1 MKHLK
6 SLIILCFLACFST
19 FIFAHGKG
27 DIEQI
32 DVDNVNSYKETFDLE
47 GKTQK
52 KAVKYNIMIT
62 ATDLGGNEHVEGPFN
77 LYVDPE
83 SDRPICGITN
93 PYSNM
98 RVVGNLNIVGTCVDD
113 DGVSKVELLLDEGT
127 ENEKLVIADG
137 KEFWSYYLDT
147 NNLEEGPHTIKV
159 TGYDINDEPVV
170 SKPVTLTWQLDR
182 KQPLTAVENVGM
194 GQLVSGN
201 VNFKGTVTDGNGI
214 KDLFYSTDSGAFWIP
229 VKLSKTKQFDTVE
242 FSISID
248 TRKFDDGP
256 AVLWFKAVD
265 NATSEGA
272 YSFLY
277 YIDNTK
283 PDVQIIYPEEDPV
296 NGKFTVA
303 GFAKDDVGVTDL
315 SWTFGDQSG
324 VFDLIPGNPYWAVTL
339 DTIGSKDKSR
349 KFSVKAVDRAKNVV
363 EVSKTIT
370 LNQEDDKPIVTIS
383 EPVAGEIY
391 AGDDKAVFVRGFVT
405 DDDSVQAVRIQLD
418 NEEPV
423 TQFTK
428 GSFYY
433 ELCKAIDLSAGNHK
447 ITITGIDQNEV
458 EGNPVSVQILSKGA
472 APVFSQGIVS
482 AGKESVDFINGMEIH
497 PEAGKTFSVTATSP
511 LGIKEAHIEV
521 AGQEARDEV
530 LKNVSSYTFTLPITS
545 NFAKGLVPVRVTVT
559 DVIDRVSEYKAV
571 FYVTNTSIVK
581 NDDPIVVF
589 DDSTVAE
596 DGSIINNAEFPATGY
611 LIGGKAAKVELVPE
625 TPFARAFLDGNQI
638 KLFPGDAI
646 GGSEPVVVRVTT
658 DKGKVAESRPLIFK
672 NDNVLPNLFINN
684 YDASMAIPLRQ
695 DMTTITGSVKC
706 ETGVGNVYYRVLGAE
721 ATLDK
726 TGVIAKVTPRAVEN
740 SYQPITL
747 VEDGNFSFNF
757 ETYSLPDGMYII
769 EIIAESAGGNKVAKA
784 IAINNLPPIEEVNGK
799 LPAAKPQVI
808 SWLDGFD
815 VYALVTYQGDDIDTN
830 FQAFPREEMVEGANA
845 LSFSCT
851 AGDKAPVTSK
861 YTAQKAPTLSAYF
874 AEVDGNIY
882 YSGMPVV
889 LPYGSVKEPKY
900 ARIYIDTGAAV
911 SAVTYEITGD
921 EVAGGDQ
928 RQSGSAKLNKPED
941 QRWIVDIPLNNLP
954 SRVNHINVTI
964 KAGSLQQTLSGSI
977 TVVRDTSS
985 DFTDDQE
992 KIYGFEGVGTSY
1004 DGQDANW
1011 ILYDGSKYFFYA
1023 NVTGPIKPE
1032 LVGNTDGLV
1041 IETEGKFITLSATKD
1056 GVYKD
1061 VVLKVTD
1068 RFGDTFQTDPMNFL
1082 ADSEAPELVLLTP
1095 ELHQWLSDTVNISG
1109 TVTDALGVRKVEYS
1123 FDGGESW
1130 RGLSLNGDAKG
1141 LGVTFNEDSNITYI
1155 ENGLVRLDIRA
1166 YDNAGHVR
1174 TVTTAAFKDTTPPE
1188 VRVIEP
1194 LGIDIVNGE
1203 TLLVF
1208 KVDDN
1213 GWFNKAEYLMIA
1225 GENRQEKR
1233 SEITL
1238 EPLVS
1243 TIVGTEDQPIDDI
1256 MQFIFTDD
1264 AGNRTTIEGWDFTI
1278 DNKSDLPVAEIHVPN
1293 ELQVLTRDFTIS
1305 GVVYDDDGPST
1316 IWYKID
1322 DNEYQSLPEPGTS
1335 FSIDVPIWTMTDNE
1349 HTIYVYAVDINGVKG
1364 DVYQRT
1370 FRISLEEP
1378 KGAVELPTI
1387 DTSVREVITISG
1399 NASDKNGIMK
1409 VELSLDNGN
1418 SYNDAVGTEAWEY
1431 KVDTRAIPGGTQVVF
1446 LRITDNYGIKGLY
1459 SSLIN
1464 IDNEAPDIALDLP
1477 LDDSTSTGQL
1487 FFSGYAFDNVEISD
1501 LYITIRNMEKTSE
1514 AIKRTIPINNI
1525 IGETLDIT
1533 DLPDGFYNVE
1543 LSGEDKAGNRTN
1555 VSRNIHLDKSKP
1567 PAVVDVLY
1575 PLNGEHKNGRFNIY
1589 GQATSNVSGTI
1600 SSLKLYVDDK
1610 FIKETSLTESGFFK
1624 FEITPASEVNTGE
1637 LDIDGNPIKAVI
1649 TDMTDGTH
1657 TYYVEAVLEDGRQ
1670 VPSIKQTITYSSI
1683 GPWITLDNFTYGD
1696 FAMRRPYLKGSAGY
1710 SRDPEEVAA
1719 AKAKDATKEFKDAVA
1734 AKAVAKVELSFDNG
1748 KTFEEL
1754 STNEKWLYR
1763 VENADWTEGYHFL
1776 LIRATMKN
1784 GEVAIERTIVQIDN
1798 TAPTVRLIAPGNGGR
1813 YNQKLEA
1820 SGLSK
1825 DEVGLERVT
1834 IALRKGD
1841 KSSYEVPSFIQGL
1854 YVDFHFWGASL
1865 FEVGA
1870 GLTFFDDNVKL
1881 QFLFGQY
1888 TQEQRDAVN
1897 AFLKRDP
1904 SEMRY
1909 GGTILGGKLLANIST
1924 IPFSF
1929 FFGHDFDWLSASVA
1943 VGAQFSYFSQ
1953 TNSGKGQI
1961 LSAVLGQLEFPRVHI
1976 NEVKMF
1982 STFSM
1987 YYEFSLWF
1995 IPSDVASD
2003 DIKKLVP
2010 QGSLGL
2016 RVNIF

>member
-1 MKHLK
+1 MKKLK
-6 SLIILCFLACFST
+6 SLFVVFFLCSISALS
-19 FIFAHGKG
+19 FAHGKG
-27 DIEQI
+27 DIEEI
-32 DVDNVNSYKETFDLE
+32 DVDNVNSYKEIFDLE

-62 ATDLGGNEHVEGPFN
+62 ATDLGGNEHVEGPYN

-93 PYSNM
+93 PYTNM

-127 ENEKLVIADG
+127 EYEKLVIADG

-170 SKPVTLTWQLDR
+170 SKPVKLTWQLDR
-182 KQPLTAVENVGM
+182 KQPLTAVDNVGM

-201 VNFKGTVTDGNGI
+201 VNFKGTVSDGNGI
-214 KDLFYSTDSGAFWIP
+214 KELYYSVDSGKFWIP
-229 VKLSKTKQFDTVE
+229 VKLSKTKQFDTAE

-248 TRKFDDGP
+248 TRKFNDGP
-256 AVLWFKAVD
+256 AVLWFKAID

-283 PDVQIIYPEEDPV
+283 PDVQIVYPEEDPV

-339 DTIGSKDKSR
+339 DTIGLKDKAR
-349 KFSVKAVDRAKNVV
+349 KFTVKAIDRANNVV
-363 EVSKTIT
+363 EVTKNIVF
-370 LNQEDDKPIVTIS
+370 NQEDDKPIVTIS
-383 EPVAGEIY
+383 EPANGDIY
-391 AGDDKAVFVRGFVT
+391 AGDDKGVFVRGFVT

-418 NEEPV
+418 SQEPV
-423 TQFTK
+423 VQYTK

-433 ELCKAIDLSAGNHK
+433 ELCKASDLAAGNHK
-447 ITITGIDQNEV
+447 ITIVGIDENEV
-458 EGNPVSVQILSKGA
+458 EGNPVVVQVLSKGA
-472 APVFSQGIVS
+472 APSFGQAVVT
-482 AGKESVDFINGMEIH
+482 AGKDSVDFEDGMEIH
-497 PEAGKTFSVTATSP
+497 PEAGKTFSITATSP
-511 LGIKEAHIEV
+511 LGIKAAHIEV
-521 AGQEARDEV
+521 AGQDSRDEV
-530 LKNVSSYTFTLPITS
+530 LKNVTSYTFSLPVNSTFS
-545 NFAKGLVPVRVTVT
+545 KGLVPVSITVT
-559 DVIDRVSEYKAV
+559 DVIDRTTEYKAV

-581 NDDPIVVF
+581 NDDPVVVF

-596 DGSIINNAEFPATGY
+596 DGSVINNTEFPATGY
-611 LIGGKAAKVELVPE
+611 LIGGKAAKVELVPS
-625 TPFARAFLDGNQI
+625 TPFATAILDGNQI
-638 KLFPGDAI
+638 KLIPGDAI

-684 YDASMAIPLRQ
+684 YEEFMAIPARQ
-695 DMTTITGSVKC
+695 TMLTITGSAKC
-706 ETGVGNVYYRVLGAE
+706 ETGVGGVSYRILGAE

-726 TGVIAKVTPRAVEN
+726 TGVIAKVTPRPVEN
-740 SYQPITL
+740 SFQSIPL
-747 VEDGNFSFNF
+747 QADGNFSINL
-757 ETYSLPDGMYII
+757 ETYSLPDGMYIV
-769 EIIAESAGGNKVAKA
+769 EFIAESAGGNKVAKA
-784 IAINNLPPIEEVNGK
+784 IALNNLPEIEEVNGK
-799 LPAAKPQVI
+799 MPVAKPQVVTWI
-808 SWLDGFD
+808 DGFD
-815 VYALVTYQGDDIDTN
+815 VYALATYQGEDIDTN
-830 FQAFPREEMVEGANA
+830 FQAFARTDMVEGANA
-845 LSFSCT
+845 LSFTCS
-851 AGDKAPVTSK
+851 AGGKAPVVSK
-861 YTAQKAPTLSAYF
+861 FTAQKAPTLAAYI
-874 AEVDGNIY
+874 AEVDGNMY
-882 YSGMPVV
+882 FSGMPVV
-889 LPYGSVKEPKY
+889 LPYGSSKEPKY
-900 ARIYIDTGAAV
+900 LRAYIDTGAVV
-911 SAVTYEITGD
+911 SSVTYEITG
-921 EVAGGDQ
+921 EETAGGDQ
-928 RQSGSAKLNKPED
+928 KQTGSVKLGKPD
-941 QRWIVDIPLNNLP
+941 GQRWTIDIPLNNLP
-954 SRVNHINVTI
+954 ARVNRIDITI
-964 KAGSLQQTLSGSI
+964 KAGSLQQVLTGSV
-977 TVVRDTSS
+977 TVVRDTSL
-985 DFTDDQE
+985 DYTDDEE
-992 KIYGFEGVGTSY
+992 KIYGFAGVGTTY
-1004 DGQDANW
+1004 DSQDSNW
-1011 ILYDGSKYFFYA
+1011 ILYDGSKYLFYA
-1023 NVTGPIKPE
+1023 NVTGPIRPE
-1032 LVGNTDGLV
+1032 IVGNPDGLA
-1041 IETEGKFITLSATKD
+1041 IETNGKLITLYATKD
-1056 GVYKD
+1056 GIYKN
-1061 VVLKVTD
+1061 VVLQVTD
-1068 RFGDTFQTDPMNFL
+1068 RFGDVFKTEPMNIL

-1095 ELHQWLSDTVNISG
+1095 ELHQWLSDHVNLSG
-1109 TVTDALGVRKVEYS
+1109 TVTDALGVRKAEYS
-1123 FDGGESW
+1123 LDGGETW
-1130 RGLSLNGDAKG
+1130 QEILLKGDAKG
-1141 LGVTFNEDSNITYI
+1141 IGVTFSEDINITYI
-1155 ENGLVRLDIRA
+1155 EDGLVRLDLRA
-1166 YDNAGHVR
+1166 YDNAGHIK
-1174 TVTTAAFKDTTPPE
+1174 TITTAAFKDTTPPE
-1188 VRVIEP
+1188 VSVIEP

-1203 TLLVF
+1203 TLVVF
-1208 KVDDN
+1208 QVKDN

-1225 GENRQEKR
+1225 GEGRPEKKNVVL
-1233 SEITL
+1233 I
-1238 EPLVS
+1238 EPLVN

-1264 AGNRTTIEGWDFTI
+1264 AGNKTTIEGWDFTI

-1335 FSIDVPIWTMTDNE
+1335 FSIDVPISTMTDNE
-1349 HTIYVYAVDINGVKG
+1349 HTISVYAVDVNGVKG
-1364 DVYQRT
+1364 EVAERI

-1399 NASDKNGIMK
+1399 VASDKNGIMK
-1409 VELSLDNGN
+1409 VEISLDNGN
-1418 SYNDAVGTEAWEY
+1418 SYNDAVGTEEWAY
-1431 KVDTRAIPGGTQVVF
+1431 DVDTRAIPGGTQVVF

-1464 IDNEAPDIALDLP
+1464 IDNEAPDISLDLP

-1514 AIKRTIPINNI
+1514 SIRREIPINNI

-1610 FIKETSLTESGFFK
+1610 FVKETSLSDSGFFK
-1624 FEITPASEVNTGE
+1624 FEISPATEVNTGE
-1637 LDIDGNPIKAVI
+1637 VDYDGNPIKTVI

-1657 TYYVEAVLEDGRQ
+1657 TYYVEAVLEDGRN

-1696 FAMRRPYLKGSAGY
+1696 FAMRRPYLKGTAGY
-1710 SRDPEEVAA
+1710 SRDPDEVAA
-1719 AKAKDATKEFKDAVA
+1719 AKAKDASKEFKDAVA
-1734 AKAVAKVELSFDNG
+1734 AKAVAKIELSFDNG

-1763 VENADWTEGYHFL
+1763 VENEDWSEGYHFL

-1798 TAPTVRLIAPGNGGR
+1798 TAPTVRLIAPNNGGR

-1825 DEVGLERVT
+1825 DEVGLEKVT
-1834 IALRKGD
+1834 VTLRKGD
-1841 KSSYEVPSFIQGL
+1841 KASYEVPSFIQGL
-1854 YVDFHFWGASL
+1854 YLDFHFWGASL
-1865 FEVGA
+1865 YEVGA

-1881 QFLFGQY
+1881 QFVFGQY

-1897 AFLKRDP
+1897 NFLQRDLT
-1904 SEMRY
+1904 ELRY
-1909 GGTILGGKLLANIST
+1909 GGNIFGGKLLANIST

-1929 FFGHDFDWLSASVA
+1929 FFGHDFDWLSASIA
-1943 VGAQFSYFSQ
+1943 VGAQFNYFSQ

-1961 LSAVLGQLEFPRVHI
+1961 LSAVLSQLEFPRVHI
-1976 NEVKMF
+1976 NEVKAF

-1995 IPSDVASD
+1995 IPSDVAGD
-2003 DIKKLVP
+2003 DIKKLIP

>member
-1 MKHLK
+1 MKHVK
-6 SLIILCFLACFST
+6 SLFFILFLCSICGFS
-19 FIFAHGKG
+19 FAHGKG
-27 DIEQI
+27 DIEAI
-32 DVDNVNSYKETFDLE
+32 DVDNVNSWKETFDLE

-170 SKPVTLTWQLDR
+170 SKPVKLTWQLDR

-201 VNFKGTVTDGNGI
+201 VNFKGTVSDGNGI
-214 KDLFYSTDSGAFWIP
+214 KELYYSVDNGGFWFP

-242 FSISID
+242 FSINID
-248 TRKFDDGP
+248 TRKFPDGP
-256 AVLWFKAVD
+256 AVLWFKAID

-283 PDVQIIYPEEDPV
+283 PDVQIVYPVDEPV

-324 VFDLIPGNPYWAVTL
+324 VFDLVPGNPYWAITV
-339 DTIGSKDKSR
+339 DTIGLKDKSR
-349 KFSVKAVDRAKNVV
+349 KFSVKAIDRAKNVV
-363 EVSKTIT
+363 EVSKTIL
-370 LNQEDDKPIVTIS
+370 LNQEEDKPVVTIT
-383 EPVAGEIY
+383 EPIPNTIY
-391 AGDDKAVFVRGFVT
+391 AGDDRPVFVRGFVT
-405 DDDSVQAVRIQLD
+405 DDDSVQSVRIQLD
-418 NEEPV
+418 SNEAIIQE
-423 TQFTK
+423 TK
-428 GSFYY
+428 GSYYY
-433 ELCKAIDLSAGNHK
+433 ELCKASELSAGNHK
-447 ITITGIDQNEV
+447 ITIVGIDENGV
-458 EGNPVSVQILSKGA
+458 EGNPVTVQVVSKGI
-472 APVFSQGIVS
+472 APVFTQGVVT
-482 AGKESVDFINGMEIH
+482 AGKESVDFVNGMEIH
-497 PEAGKTFSVTATSP
+497 PEAGKTFSVTATSA

-521 AGQEARDEV
+521 AGQDPRDEV
-530 LKNVSSYTFTLPITS
+530 LKNPTSYTVSIPVNST
-545 NFAKGLVPVRVTVT
+545 FAKGLVPVRITVT
-559 DVIDRVSEYKAV
+559 DVIDRTTEYKAF
-571 FYVTNTSIVK
+571 FYVTNTALVK

-596 DGSIINNAEFPATGY
+596 DGSIINNPDFPVTGY
-611 LIGGKAAKVELVPE
+611 LIGGNAATVELVPE
-625 TPFARAFLDGNQI
+625 TPFATARLQGNQI
-638 KLFPGDAI
+638 KLIPGSAI
-646 GGSEPVVVRVTT
+646 GGSEPVIVRVTT

-672 NDNVLPNLFINN
+672 NDNVTPNLFINN
-684 YDASMAIPLRQ
+684 YTESQAMQVRQ
-695 DMTTITGSVKC
+695 TNFTITGSVKC
-706 ETGVGNVYYRVLGAE
+706 ETGVGSLSYRVLGVE

-726 TGVIAKVTPRAVEN
+726 TGTIAKVTPRPVEN
-740 SYQPITL
+740 SFQNIP
-747 VEDGNFSFNF
+747 VEIDGNFSLNF
-757 ETYSLPDGMYII
+757 ETYSLPDGMYIV
-769 EIIAESAGGNKVAKA
+769 EFIAESAGGNKVAKA
-784 IAINNLPPIEEVNGK
+784 VALNNLPEIEEINGK
-799 LPAAKPQVI
+799 MPAAKAQII
-808 SWLDGFD
+808 SWIDAFD
-815 VYALVTYQGDDIDTN
+815 VYAITTYQGELDEN
-830 FQAFPREEMVEGANA
+830 FRTFARADMQEGANA
-845 LSFSCT
+845 LVF
-851 AGDKAPVTSK
+851 GNSK
-861 YTAQKAPTLSAYF
+861 YTAQKAPTLSANI
-874 AEVDGNIY
+874 AEVNGEEY

-889 LPYGSVKEPKY
+889 LPYGVSKEPKY
-900 ARIYIDTGAAV
+900 MRVYIDTGAAV
-911 SAVTYEITGD
+911 NAVNYEITGE
-921 EVAGGDQ
+921 EVSGGDQ
-928 RQSGSAKLNKPED
+928 RQTGAVKLGKPEGT
-941 QRWIVDIPLNNLP
+941 RWTADIPLNNLP
-954 SRVNHINVTI
+954 SRVNKINITI
-964 KAGSLQQTLSGSI
+964 KAGALQQVITGSI
-977 TVVRDTSS
+977 TVIRDTSS
-985 DFTDDQE
+985 DVTDDQE
-992 KIYGFEGVGTSY
+992 KIYSYADVGTFY
-1004 DGQDANW
+1004 DSQDKNW
-1011 ILYDGSKYFFYA
+1011 VLLDGSKYVFYA
-1023 NVTGPIKPE
+1023 NVTGPIKAE
-1032 LVGNTDGLV
+1032 LEGNSDGLFIETDG
-1041 IETEGKFITLSATKD
+1041 KFVVLSATKD

-1061 VVLKVTD
+1061 IVLKVTD
-1068 RFGDTFQTDPMNFL
+1068 RFGDTFQTEAMNFL
-1082 ADSEAPELVLLTP
+1082 ADSESPQLVLQTP
-1095 ELHQWLSDTVNISG
+1095 VLHDWLSSSVKLSG
-1109 TVTDALGVRKVEYS
+1109 TIADALGVRRAEYS
-1123 FDGGESW
+1123 LDGCETW
-1130 RGLSLNGDAKG
+1130 RDLQLNGDANG
-1141 LGVTFNEDSNITYI
+1141 LGVTFSEDVNITFI
-1155 ENGLVRLDIRA
+1155 EDGLVRLDLRA
-1166 YDNAGHVR
+1166 YDNAGH
-1174 TVTTAAFKDTTPPE
+1174 TALVTTAAFKDTTPPE
-1188 VRVIEP
+1188 VTVIEP
-1194 LGIDIVNGE
+1194 LSIDIVNGE
-1203 TLLVF
+1203 NLIAF
-1208 KVDDN
+1208 KVKDN

-1225 GENRQEKR
+1225 GEEKEEKR
-1233 SEITL
+1233 VEIPL
-1238 EPLVS
+1238 EPLVN
-1243 TIVGTEDQPIDDI
+1243 THVGTEEKPIDDI
-1256 MQFIFTDD
+1256 MQFIFIDD
-1264 AGNRTTIEGWDFTI
+1264 AGNKTTIEGWDFTI
-1278 DNKSDLPVAEIHVPN
+1278 DNKSDLPVAEIHVPD
-1293 ELQVLTRDFTIS
+1293 ELQVITRDFTIS

-1322 DNEYQSLPEPGTS
+1322 DNEYQMIPEPGTS
-1335 FSIDVPIWTMTDNE
+1335 FSIDVPLASMTDNE
-1349 HTIYVYAVDINGVKG
+1349 HTIYVYAVDINGVQG
-1364 DVYQRT
+1364 EVTQRT

-1378 KGAVELPTI
+1378 KGSVEKPTI

-1399 NASDKNGIMK
+1399 VASDKNGIMK

-1418 SYNDAVGTEAWEY
+1418 SYNDAVGQEEWSY
-1431 KVDTRAIPGGTQVVF
+1431 QVDTRAIPGGTQVVF

-1464 IDNEAPDIALDLP
+1464 IDNEAPDISLDLP

-1533 DLPDGFYNVE
+1533 DLSDGFYNVE

-1575 PLNGEHKNGRFNIY
+1575 PLNGEHKNGNFNIY
-1589 GQATSNVSGTI
+1589 GQASSNVEGKI

-1610 FIKETSLTESGFFK
+1610 FVKETSLSDSNFFK
-1624 FEITPASEVNTGE
+1624 FEITPAAEINTGE
-1637 LDIDGNPIKAVI
+1637 LDYEGNPIKTIV

-1657 TYYVEAVLEDGRQ
+1657 TYYVEAVLEDGRA
-1670 VPSIKQTITYSSI
+1670 VPSITQSITYSSI

-1696 FAMRRPYLKGSAGY
+1696 FAMRRPYLKGRAGY

-1719 AKAKDATKEFKDAVA
+1719 SKSKEATKEYKDMVA

-1748 KTFEEL
+1748 KTFELL
-1754 STNEKWLYR
+1754 SENDKWLYR
-1763 VENADWTEGYHFL
+1763 VENQDWTEGYHFL

-1798 TAPTVRLIAPGNGGR
+1798 TAPTVRLIAPNNGGR
-1813 YNQKLEA
+1813 YNQMLEA

-1825 DEVGLERVT
+1825 DEVGLEKVN

-1841 KSSYEVPSFIQGL
+1841 KASYEVPSFIQGL

-1865 FEVGA
+1865 YEVGA

-1881 QFLFGQY
+1881 QFIFGQY

-1897 AFLKRDP
+1897 AFLGNVV
-1904 SEMRY
+1904 SELRY
-1909 GGTILGGKLLANIST
+1909 GGNIFGGKLLANIST

-1929 FFGHDFDWLSASVA
+1929 FFGHDFDWLSASIA
-1943 VGAQFSYFSQ
+1943 VGAQFNYFSQ
-1953 TNSGKGQI
+1953 TNSGSGQI
-1961 LSAVLGQLEFPRVHI
+1961 LSAVLSQLEFPRVHI
-1976 NEVKMF
+1976 NEIKAF

-1995 IPSDVASD
+1995 IPSDVASE

-2010 QGSLGL
+2010 QGSIGL

>member
-1 MKHLK
+1 MKFQK
-6 SLIILCFLACFST
+6 SLFTMFFLCCFCAMS
-19 FIFAHGKG
+19 FAHGKG
-27 DIEQI
+27 DIEEI
-32 DVDNVNSYKETFDLE
+32 DVDNVNSWKENFDLE

-127 ENEKLVIADG
+127 ENEKLVIAEG

-159 TGYDINDEPVV
+159 TGYDINEEPVV
-170 SKPVTLTWQLDR
+170 SKPVKLTWQLDR
-182 KQPLTAVENVGM
+182 KQPLTAVDNIGM

-201 VNFKGTVTDGNGI
+201 VNFKGTVSDGNGI
-214 KDLFYSTDSGAFWIP
+214 KELFYSVDNGGFWFP
-229 VKLSKTKQFDTVE
+229 VKLQKTKQFDTVE
-242 FSISID
+242 FSISLD
-248 TRKFDDGP
+248 TRKFQDGP
-256 AVLWFKAVD
+256 AVLWFKAID

-283 PDVQIIYPEEDPV
+283 PDVQIVYPEEDAV

-324 VFDLIPGNPYWAVTL
+324 VFELVPGNPYWAVTL
-339 DTIGSKDKSR
+339 DTIGLKDKSR
-349 KFSVKAVDRAKNVV
+349 KFTVKAIDRAANVV
-363 EVSKTIT
+363 EVSKTIL
-370 LNQEDDKPIVTIS
+370 LNQEDDKPIATIS
-383 EPVAGEIY
+383 DPVENTIY
-391 AGDDKAVFVRGFVT
+391 AGDNKPVFVRGFVT
-405 DDDSVQAVRIQLD
+405 DDDHVQSVRIQLD
-418 NEEPV
+418 AEEAII
-423 TQFTK
+423 QETK
-428 GSFYY
+428 GSYYY
-433 ELCKAIDLSAGNHK
+433 EICKASDLSAGNHK
-447 ITITGIDQNEV
+447 ITVVGIDENGV
-458 EGNPVSVQILSKGA
+458 EGNPVFVPIVSKGL
-472 APVFSQGIVS
+472 APEFTQGVVTS
-482 AGKESVDFINGMEIH
+482 GKDSVDFVNGMEIH
-497 PEAGKTFSVTATSP
+497 PEAGKTFSVTATSA

-521 AGQEARDEV
+521 EGQEPRDEI
-530 LKNVSSYTFTLPITS
+530 LKNLTSYTVSIPVNST
-545 NFAKGLVPVRVTVT
+545 FAKGLVPVTISVT
-559 DVIDRVSEYKAV
+559 DVIDRKTEFKAW
-571 FYVTNTSIVK
+571 FYVTNTALVK
-581 NDDPIVVF
+581 NDDPTVVF

-596 DGSIINNAEFPATGY
+596 DGSIINNPDFPATGY

-625 TPFARAFLDGNQI
+625 TPFATAELHGNQI
-638 KLFPGDAI
+638 KLIPGNAI
-646 GGSEPVVVRVTT
+646 GGSEPVIVRVTT

-684 YDASMAIPLRQ
+684 YEESHAILARQ
-695 DMTTITGSVKC
+695 TSLEITGSVKC
-706 ETGVGNVYYRVLGAE
+706 ETGVGGLNYRILGVE

-726 TGVIAKVTPRAVEN
+726 NGTIAKVTPRAVEN
-740 SYQPITL
+740 SFQNIP
-747 VEDGNFSFNF
+747 VGVDGNFSLGL
-757 ETYSLPDGMYII
+757 ETYNMPDGMYII
-769 EIIAESAGGNKVAKA
+769 EFIAESAGGNKVAKA
-784 IAINNLPPIEEVNGK
+784 LAFNTLPEIEEINGK

-808 SWLDGFD
+808 TWLDAFD
-815 VYALVTYQGDDIDTN
+815 VYAIVTYQGELEEN
-830 FQAFPREEMVEGANA
+830 FKSFARNDMVEGANP
-845 LSFSCT
+845 LVY
-851 AGDKAPVTSK
+851 GNSK
-861 YTAQKAPTLSAYF
+861 YTAQKAPTLAANI
-874 AEVDGNIY
+874 AEVDGEPY

-889 LPYGSVKEPKY
+889 LPYGVSKEPKY
-900 ARIYIDTGAAV
+900 MRLYIDTGAVV
-911 SAVTYEITGD
+911 SAVNYEITGD

-928 RQSGSAKLNKPED
+928 KQTGAVKLGKPEGT
-941 QRWIVDIPLNNLP
+941 RWTADIPLNNLP
-954 SRVNHINVTI
+954 SRVNKVNITI
-964 KAGSLQQTLSGSI
+964 KAGSLQQVVTGSI
-977 TVVRDTSS
+977 TVIRDTSA
-985 DFTDDQE
+985 DVTDDQE
-992 KIYGFEGVGTSY
+992 KIYTYAGVGTFF
-1004 DGQDANW
+1004 DQQDNNW
-1011 ILYDGSKYFFYA
+1011 VLLDGSKYMFYA
-1023 NVTGPIKPE
+1023 NVTGPVTAEIA
-1032 LVGNTDGLV
+1032 GNPDGLE
-1041 IETEGKFITLSATKD
+1041 IEVVDKFIVLSATKD
-1056 GVYKD
+1056 GSYKN
-1061 VVLKVTD
+1061 VVLKVKD
-1068 RFGDTFQTDPMNFL
+1068 RFGDEFQTEPRNFL
-1082 ADSEAPELVLLTP
+1082 ADSEAPQLVLQEP
-1095 ELHQWLSDTVNISG
+1095 VLHQWLSDAVKVSG
-1109 TVTDALGVRKVEYS
+1109 TIADALGVRRAEYS
-1123 FDGGESW
+1123 LDGGDTW
-1130 RGLSLNGDAKG
+1130 RELTLKGDAQG
-1141 LGVTFNEDSNITYI
+1141 LGMTFSEDIDIKLI
-1155 ENGLVRLDIRA
+1155 EDGLIRLDLRA
-1166 YDNAGHVR
+1166 FDNAGH
-1174 TVTTAAFKDTTPPE
+1174 TALVTTAAFKDTTPPT
-1188 VRVIEP
+1188 VTVIEP
-1194 LGIDIVNGE
+1194 LSIDIVNGE
-1203 TLLVF
+1203 NLIAF

-1225 GENRQEKR
+1225 GEGREEKR
-1233 SEITL
+1233 SEIEI
-1238 EPLVS
+1238 EPLVN
-1243 TIVGTEDQPIDDI
+1243 THVGTEAQPIDDI

-1264 AGNRTTIEGWDFTI
+1264 AGNKTTIEGWDFTI
-1278 DNKSDLPVAEIHVPN
+1278 DNRSDLPVAEIHVPD
-1293 ELQVLTRDFTIS
+1293 ELQVITRDFTIS

-1322 DNEYQSLPEPGTS
+1322 ENEYQQLPEPGTS
-1335 FSIDVPIWTMTDNE
+1335 FSIDVPISTMTDNE
-1349 HTIYVYAVDINGVKG
+1349 HTVYVYAVDINGVQG
-1364 DVYQRT
+1364 EVSQRT

-1378 KGAVELPTI
+1378 KGSVEQPTI

-1399 NASDKNGIMK
+1399 VASDKNGIMK

-1418 SYNDAVGTEAWEY
+1418 SYNDAVGQEEWSY
-1431 KVDTRAIPGGTQVVF
+1431 QVDTRAIPGGTQVVF

-1464 IDNEAPDIALDLP
+1464 IDNEAPDISLDLP
-1477 LDDSTSTGQL
+1477 LDDSTSTGML
-1487 FFSGYAFDNVEISD
+1487 FFSGFAFDNVEISD
-1501 LYITIRNMEKTSE
+1501 LYITIRNMEKTSD

-1555 VSRNIHLDKSKP
+1555 VSRNIHLDKSRP

-1575 PLNGEHKNGRFNIY
+1575 PLNGEHKNGNFNIY
-1589 GQATSNVSGTI
+1589 GQASSNVEGKI

-1610 FIKETSLTESGFFK
+1610 FVKETSLSDSGFFK
-1624 FEITPASEVNTGE
+1624 FEITPASEVNTGM
-1637 LDIDGNPIKAVI
+1637 LDEEGNPIKTIV

-1657 TYYVEAVLEDGRQ
+1657 TYYVEAVLEDGRN

-1696 FAMRRPYLKGSAGY
+1696 FAMRRPYLKGRAGY

-1719 AKAKDATKEFKDAVA
+1719 AKAKDAKKEFKDMVA
-1734 AKAVAKVELSFDNG
+1734 AKTIAKVELSFDNG

-1754 STNEKWLYR
+1754 STNDKWLYR
-1763 VENADWTEGYHFL
+1763 VENQDWSEGYHFL

-1798 TAPTVRLIAPGNGGR
+1798 TAPTVRLIAPNNGGR
-1813 YNQKLEA
+1813 YNQMLEA

-1825 DEVGLERVT
+1825 DSVGLDTVK
-1834 IALRKGD
+1834 ISLRKGD

-1881 QFLFGQY
+1881 QFIFGQY

-1897 AFLKRDP
+1897 TFLQQP
-1904 SEMRY
+1904 LSELRY
-1909 GGTILGGKLLANIST
+1909 GGNIFGGKLLANIST

-1929 FFGHDFDWLSASVA
+1929 FFGHDFDWLSASIA
-1943 VGAQFSYFSQ
+1943 VGAQFNYFSK
-1953 TNSGKGQI
+1953 TNSGAGQI

-1976 NEVKMF
+1976 SEIKAF

-1987 YYEFSLWF
+1987 YYEYSLWF
-1995 IPSDVASD
+1995 IPSDVASA
-2003 DIKKLVP
+2003 DIKKLVQ
-2010 QGSLGL
+2010 QGSIGL

>member
-1 MKHLK
+1 MKFLK
-6 SLIILCFLACFST
+6 SLFVLCFVFCISGLV
-19 FIFAHGKG
+19 FAHGKG
-27 DIEQI
+27 DIEEI
-32 DVDNVNSYKETFDLE
+32 DVDNVNSWKENFDLE

-62 ATDLGGNEHVEGPFN
+62 ATDFGGNEHVEGPYN

-127 ENEKLVIADG
+127 EYEKLVVADG

-170 SKPVTLTWQLDR
+170 SKPVKLTWQLDR
-182 KQPLTAVENVGM
+182 KQPLTAVENIGM

-201 VNFKGTVTDGNGI
+201 VNFKGTVSDGNGI
-214 KDLFYSTDSGAFWIP
+214 KELYYSVDNGGFWFP

-242 FSISID
+242 FSITLD
-248 TRKFDDGP
+248 TRKFQDGP
-256 AVLWFKAVD
+256 AVLWFKAID

-283 PDVQIIYPEEDPV
+283 PDVQIVYPGDEPV
-296 NGKFTVA
+296 NGKFTIA

-324 VFDLIPGNPYWAVTL
+324 VFDLVPGNPYWAVTV
-339 DTIGSKDKSR
+339 DTIGLKDKSR
-349 KFSVKAVDRAKNVV
+349 KFSVKAIDRAKNIV
-363 EVSKTIT
+363 EVSKNIV
-370 LNQEDDKPIVTIS
+370 LNQEDDKPVVTIT

-391 AGDDKAVFVRGFVT
+391 AGDDKPVFVRGFAT
-405 DDDSVQAVRIQLD
+405 DDDSVESVKIVLD
-418 NEEPV
+418 ANEPV
-423 TQFTK
+423 IQQTR
-428 GSFYY
+428 GSYYY
-433 ELCKAIDLSAGNHK
+433 ELCKAADLSAGNHK
-447 ITITGIDQNEV
+447 ITITGIDVNGV
-458 EGNPVSVQILSKGA
+458 EGNPVTVQILSKGA
-472 APVFSQGIVS
+472 APVFTQGVVA
-482 AGKESVDFINGMEIH
+482 AGKETVDFVNGMEIH

-521 AGQEARDEV
+521 AGQEPRDEV
-530 LKNVSSYTFTLPITS
+530 LKNLTSYTVSVPVNAT
-545 NFAKGLVPVRVTVT
+545 FAKGLVPVYISVT
-559 DVIDRVSEYKAV
+559 DVIDRTTEYKAW
-571 FYVTNTSIVK
+571 FYVTNTALVK

-596 DGSIINNAEFPATGY
+596 DGSIINNPDYPATGY
-611 LIGGKAAKVELVPE
+611 LIGGNAAKVELVPE
-625 TPFARAFLDGNQI
+625 TPFATAFLEGNQI
-638 KLFPGDAI
+638 KLFPGNAI

-672 NDNVLPNLFINN
+672 NDNVIPNLFINN
-684 YDASMAIPLRQ
+684 YSDSQAIQARQ
-695 DMTTITGSVKC
+695 TNFTITGSVKC
-706 ETGVGNVYYRVLGAE
+706 ETGVGALYYRVLGVE
-721 ATLDK
+721 ALLDK
-726 TGVIAKVTPRAVEN
+726 NGTIAKVTPRAVED
-740 SYQPITL
+740 SFQSIP
-747 VEDGNFSFNF
+747 VETDGNFSLDF
-757 ETYSLPDGMYII
+757 ETYSLADGMYII
-769 EIIAESAGGNKVAKA
+769 EFIAESAGGNKTAKA
-784 IAINNLPPIEEVNGK
+784 VAINNLPEIEEVGGK
-799 LPAAKPQVI
+799 MPAAKAPVV
-808 SWLDGFD
+808 SWIDAFD
-815 VYALVTYQGDDIDTN
+815 VYAISTFQGELDEN
-830 FQAFPREEMVEGANA
+830 FKAFPRAEMNEGANS
-845 LSFSCT
+845 LTWGT
-851 AGDKAPVTSK
+851 AK
-861 YTAQKAPTLSAYF
+861 YTAQKAPTLAANIVEVNGEPYF
-874 AEVDGNIY
+874 
-882 YSGMPVV
+882 SGMPVV
-889 LPYGSVKEPKY
+889 LPYGVSKEPKY
-900 ARIYIDTGAAV
+900 MRVYIDTGAVV
-911 SAVTYEITGD
+911 SAVNYEITGD
-921 EVAGGDQ
+921 EVAGGDV
-928 RQSGSAKLNKPED
+928 RQTGSVKLGKPEGT
-941 QRWIVDIPLNNLP
+941 RWVADIPLNNLP
-954 SRVNHINVTI
+954 SRVNKVNITI
-964 KAGSLQQTLSGSI
+964 KAGSLQQVVSGSI
-977 TVVRDTSS
+977 TVIRDTSA
-985 DFTDDQE
+985 DVTDDQE
-992 KIYGFEGVGTSY
+992 KIYGYEGVGTFY
-1004 DGQDANW
+1004 DSQDSNW
-1011 ILYDGSKYFFYA
+1011 VLLDGSKYVFYA
-1023 NVTGPIKPE
+1023 NVTGPVNAE
-1032 LVGNTDGLV
+1032 LEGNADGLS
-1041 IETEGKFITLSATKD
+1041 IEVDDKFITLYATKD
-1056 GVYKD
+1056 GTYKN

-1068 RFGDTFQTDPMNFL
+1068 RFGDTFKTDAMNFL
-1082 ADSEAPELVLLTP
+1082 ADSEAPQLVLQTP
-1095 ELHQWLSDTVNISG
+1095 QLHDWLSDVVNVSG
-1109 TVTDALGVRKVEYS
+1109 TIADALGVRRAEYS
-1123 FDGGESW
+1123 LDGGETW
-1130 RGLSLNGDAKG
+1130 RELLLKGDANG
-1141 LGVTFNEDSNITYI
+1141 LGVTFSEDVNITYI
-1155 ENGLVRLDIRA
+1155 EDGLVRLDVRA
-1166 YDNAGHVR
+1166 FDNAGH
-1174 TVTTAAFKDTTPPE
+1174 TALLTTAAFKDVTPPA
-1188 VRVIEP
+1188 VSVIEP
-1194 LGIDIVNGE
+1194 LSIDIVNGE
-1203 TLLVF
+1203 NLIAF

-1225 GENRQEKR
+1225 GEGREEKR
-1233 SEITL
+1233 SEIEL
-1238 EPLVS
+1238 NPLVF
-1243 TIVGTEDQPIDDI
+1243 THVGTTERPIDDI

-1264 AGNRTTIEGWDFTI
+1264 AGNKTTIEGWDFTI
-1278 DNKSDLPVAEIHVPN
+1278 DNISDLPVSEIHVPD
-1293 ELQVLTRDFTIS
+1293 ELQVITRDFTIS
-1305 GVVYDDDGPST
+1305 GVIYDDDGPST

-1322 DNEYQSLPEPGTS
+1322 DNEYQQLPEPGTS
-1335 FSIDVPIWTMTDNE
+1335 FSIDVPISTMTDNE
-1349 HTIYVYAVDINGVKG
+1349 HTIYVYAVDINGVQG
-1364 DVYQRT
+1364 EVAQRT

-1399 NASDKNGIMK
+1399 VASDKNGIMK

-1418 SYNDAVGTEAWEY
+1418 SYNDAEGQEEWSY

-1464 IDNEAPDIALDLP
+1464 IDNEAPDISLDLP

-1555 VSRNIHLDKSKP
+1555 VSRNIHLDKSRP

-1575 PLNGEHKNGRFNIY
+1575 PLNGEHKNGNFNIY
-1589 GQATSNVSGTI
+1589 GQASSNVEGKI

-1610 FIKETSLTESGFFK
+1610 FVKETSLTDSGFFK
-1624 FEITPASEVNTGE
+1624 FEITPASEINTGE
-1637 LDIDGNPIKAVI
+1637 LDIDGNPIKTIV

-1657 TYYVEAVLEDGRQ
+1657 TYFVEAVLEDGRN
-1670 VPSIKQTITYSSI
+1670 VPSITQTITYSSI

-1696 FAMRRPYLKGSAGY
+1696 FAMRRPYLKGRAGY
-1710 SRDPEEVAA
+1710 SRDPDEVAA
-1719 AKAKDATKEFKDAVA
+1719 AKSKEATKEYKDMVA
-1734 AKAVAKVELSFDNG
+1734 AKTVAKVELSFDNG

-1754 STNEKWLYR
+1754 STNDKWLYR
-1763 VENADWTEGYHFL
+1763 VENQDWTEGYHFL

-1798 TAPTVRLIAPGNGGR
+1798 TAPTVRLIAPNNGGR
-1813 YNQKLEA
+1813 YNQMLEA

-1825 DEVGLERVT
+1825 DEVGLEKVT

-1881 QFLFGQY
+1881 QFVFGQY

-1897 AFLKRDP
+1897 SFLKRDL
-1904 SEMRY
+1904 SELRY
-1909 GGTILGGKLLANIST
+1909 GGNIFGGKLLANIST

-1929 FFGHDFDWLSASVA
+1929 FFGHDFDWLSASIA
-1943 VGAQFSYFSQ
+1943 VGAQFNYFSK
-1953 TNSGKGQI
+1953 TNSGIGQI

-1976 NEVKMF
+1976 SEIKAF

-1987 YYEFSLWF
+1987 YYEYSLWF

-2003 DIKKLVP
+2003 DINRFIH
-2010 QGSLGL
+2010 QGSIGL

>member
-1 MKHLK
+1 MKFLK
-6 SLIILCFLACFST
+6 SLFVLCFVFCISGLV
-19 FIFAHGKG
+19 FAHGKG
-27 DIEQI
+27 DIEEI
-32 DVDNVNSYKETFDLE
+32 DVDNVNSWKENFDLE

-62 ATDLGGNEHVEGPFN
+62 ATDFGGNEHVEGPYN

-93 PYSNM
+93 PYPNM

-113 DGVSKVELLLDEGT
+113 DGVSKVELLLDEDT
-127 ENEKLVIADG
+127 EYEKLVVADG

-170 SKPVTLTWQLDR
+170 SKPVKLTWQLDR
-182 KQPLTAVENVGM
+182 KQPLTAVENIGM

-201 VNFKGTVTDGNGI
+201 VNFKGTVSDGNGI
-214 KDLFYSTDSGAFWIP
+214 KELYYSVDNGGFWFP

-242 FSISID
+242 FSITLD
-248 TRKFDDGP
+248 TRKFQDGP
-256 AVLWFKAVD
+256 AVLWFKAID

-283 PDVQIIYPEEDPV
+283 PDVQIVYPGDEPV
-296 NGKFTVA
+296 NGKFTIA

-324 VFDLIPGNPYWAVTL
+324 VFDLVPGNPYWAVTV
-339 DTIGSKDKSR
+339 DTIGLKDKSR
-349 KFSVKAVDRAKNVV
+349 KFSVKAIDRAKNIV
-363 EVSKTIT
+363 EVSKNIV
-370 LNQEDDKPIVTIS
+370 LNQEDDKPVVTIT

-391 AGDDKAVFVRGFVT
+391 AGDDKPVFVRGFAT
-405 DDDSVQAVRIQLD
+405 DDDSVESVKIVLD
-418 NEEPV
+418 ANEPV
-423 TQFTK
+423 IQQTR
-428 GSFYY
+428 GSYYY
-433 ELCKAIDLSAGNHK
+433 ELCKAADLSAGNHK
-447 ITITGIDQNEV
+447 ITITGIDVNGV
-458 EGNPVSVQILSKGA
+458 EGNPVTVQILSKGA
-472 APVFSQGIVS
+472 APVFTQGVVA
-482 AGKESVDFINGMEIH
+482 AGKETVDFVNGMEIH

-521 AGQEARDEV
+521 AGQEPRDEV
-530 LKNVSSYTFTLPITS
+530 LKNLTSYTVSVPVNAT
-545 NFAKGLVPVRVTVT
+545 FAKGLVPVYISVT
-559 DVIDRVSEYKAV
+559 DVIDRTTEYKAW
-571 FYVTNTSIVK
+571 FYVTNTALVK
-581 NDDPIVVF
+581 NDDPVVVF

-596 DGSIINNAEFPATGY
+596 DGSIINNPDYPATGY
-611 LIGGKAAKVELVPE
+611 LIGGNAAKVELVPE
-625 TPFARAFLDGNQI
+625 TPFATAFLEGNQI
-638 KLFPGDAI
+638 KLFPGNAI

-672 NDNVLPNLFINN
+672 NDNVIPNLFINN
-684 YDASMAIPLRQ
+684 YSDSQAIQARQ
-695 DMTTITGSVKC
+695 TNFTITGSVKC
-706 ETGVGNVYYRVLGAE
+706 ETGVGALYYRVLGVE
-721 ATLDK
+721 ALLDK
-726 TGVIAKVTPRAVEN
+726 NGTIAKVTPRAVED
-740 SYQPITL
+740 SFQSIP
-747 VEDGNFSFNF
+747 VETDGNFSLDF
-757 ETYSLPDGMYII
+757 ETYSLADGMYII
-769 EIIAESAGGNKVAKA
+769 EFIAESAGGNKTAKA
-784 IAINNLPPIEEVNGK
+784 VAINNLPEIEEVGGK
-799 LPAAKPQVI
+799 MPAAKAPVV
-808 SWLDGFD
+808 SWIDAFD
-815 VYALVTYQGDDIDTN
+815 VYAISTFQGELDEN
-830 FQAFPREEMVEGANA
+830 FKAFPRAEMNEGANS
-845 LSFSCT
+845 LTWGT
-851 AGDKAPVTSK
+851 AK
-861 YTAQKAPTLSAYF
+861 YTAQKAPTLAANIVEVNGEPYF
-874 AEVDGNIY
+874 
-882 YSGMPVV
+882 SGMPVV
-889 LPYGSVKEPKY
+889 LPYGVSKEPKY
-900 ARIYIDTGAAV
+900 MRVYIDTGAVV
-911 SAVTYEITGD
+911 SAVNYEITGD
-921 EVAGGDQ
+921 EVAGGDV
-928 RQSGSAKLNKPED
+928 RQTGSVKLGKPEGT
-941 QRWIVDIPLNNLP
+941 RWVADIPLNNLP
-954 SRVNHINVTI
+954 SRVNKVNITI
-964 KAGSLQQTLSGSI
+964 KAGSLQQVVSGSI
-977 TVVRDTSS
+977 TVIRDTSA
-985 DFTDDQE
+985 DVTDDQE
-992 KIYGFEGVGTSY
+992 KIYGYEGVGTFY
-1004 DGQDANW
+1004 DSQDSNW
-1011 ILYDGSKYFFYA
+1011 VLLDGSKYVFYA
-1023 NVTGPIKPE
+1023 NVTGPVNAE
-1032 LVGNTDGLV
+1032 LEGNADGLS
-1041 IETEGKFITLSATKD
+1041 IEVDDKFITLYATKD
-1056 GVYKD
+1056 GTYKN

-1068 RFGDTFQTDPMNFL
+1068 RFGDTFKTDAMNFL
-1082 ADSEAPELVLLTP
+1082 ADSEAPQLVLQTP
-1095 ELHQWLSDTVNISG
+1095 QLHDWLSEVVNVSG
-1109 TVTDALGVRKVEYS
+1109 TIADALGVRRAEYS
-1123 FDGGESW
+1123 LDGGETW
-1130 RGLSLNGDAKG
+1130 RELLLKGDANG
-1141 LGVTFNEDSNITYI
+1141 LGVTFSEDVNITYI
-1155 ENGLVRLDIRA
+1155 EDGLVRLDVRA
-1166 YDNAGHVR
+1166 FDNAGH
-1174 TVTTAAFKDTTPPE
+1174 TALLTTAAFKDVTPPA
-1188 VRVIEP
+1188 VSVIEP
-1194 LGIDIVNGE
+1194 LSIDIVNGE
-1203 TLLVF
+1203 NLIAF

-1225 GENRQEKR
+1225 GEGREEKR
-1233 SEITL
+1233 SEIEL
-1238 EPLVS
+1238 NPLVF
-1243 TIVGTEDQPIDDI
+1243 THVGTTERPIDDI
-1256 MQFIFTDD
+1256 MQFIFIDD
-1264 AGNRTTIEGWDFTI
+1264 AGNKTTIEGWDFTI
-1278 DNKSDLPVAEIHVPN
+1278 DNISDLPVSEIHVPD
-1293 ELQVLTRDFTIS
+1293 ELQVITRDFTIS
-1305 GVVYDDDGPST
+1305 GVIYDDDGPST

-1322 DNEYQSLPEPGTS
+1322 DNEYQQLPEPGTS
-1335 FSIDVPIWTMTDNE
+1335 FSIDVPISTMTDNE
-1349 HTIYVYAVDINGVKG
+1349 HTIYVYAVDINGVQG
-1364 DVYQRT
+1364 EVAQRT

-1399 NASDKNGIMK
+1399 VASDKNGIMK

-1418 SYNDAVGTEAWEY
+1418 SYNDAEGQEEWSY

-1464 IDNEAPDIALDLP
+1464 IDNEAPDISLDLP

-1555 VSRNIHLDKSKP
+1555 VSRNIHLDKSRP

-1575 PLNGEHKNGRFNIY
+1575 PLNGEHKNGNFNIY
-1589 GQATSNVSGTI
+1589 GQASSNVEGKI

-1610 FIKETSLTESGFFK
+1610 FVKETSLTDSGFFK
-1624 FEITPASEVNTGE
+1624 FEITPASEINTGE
-1637 LDIDGNPIKAVI
+1637 LDIDGNPIKTIV

-1657 TYYVEAVLEDGRQ
+1657 TYFVEAVLEDGRN
-1670 VPSIKQTITYSSI
+1670 VPSITQTITYSSI

-1696 FAMRRPYLKGSAGY
+1696 FAMRRPYLKGRAGY

-1719 AKAKDATKEFKDAVA
+1719 AKSKEATKEYKDMVA
-1734 AKAVAKVELSFDNG
+1734 AKTVAKVELSFDNG

-1754 STNEKWLYR
+1754 STNDKWLYR
-1763 VENADWTEGYHFL
+1763 VENQDWTEGYHFL

-1798 TAPTVRLIAPGNGGR
+1798 TAPTVRLIAPNNGGR
-1813 YNQKLEA
+1813 YNQMLEA

-1825 DEVGLERVT
+1825 DEVGLEKVT

-1881 QFLFGQY
+1881 QFVFGQY

-1897 AFLKRDP
+1897 SFLKRDL
-1904 SEMRY
+1904 SELRY
-1909 GGTILGGKLLANIST
+1909 GGNIFGGKLLANIST

-1929 FFGHDFDWLSASVA
+1929 FFGHDFDWLSASIA
-1943 VGAQFSYFSQ
+1943 VGAQFNYFSK
-1953 TNSGKGQI
+1953 TNSGIGQI

-1976 NEVKMF
+1976 SEIKAF

-1987 YYEFSLWF
+1987 YYEYSLWF

-2003 DIKKLVP
+2003 DINRFIH
-2010 QGSLGL
+2010 QGSIGL

>member
-6 SLIILCFLACFST
+6 SLFILCLLCCISGLA
-19 FIFAHGKG
+19 FAHGKG
-27 DIEQI
+27 DIEEI
-32 DVDNVNSYKETFDLE
+32 DVDNVNSWKETFDLE

-52 KAVKYNIMIT
+52 KATKYNIMIT
-62 ATDLGGNEHVEGPFN
+62 ATDLGGNQHVEGPYN

-93 PYSNM
+93 PYTNM

-127 ENEKLVIADG
+127 ENEMLVIAEG

-159 TGYDINDEPVV
+159 TGYDINEEPVV

-182 KQPLTAVENVGM
+182 KQPLTAVENIGM
-194 GQLVSGN
+194 GTLVSGN
-201 VNFKGTVTDGNGI
+201 VNFKGTVNDGNGI
-214 KDLFYSTDSGAFWIP
+214 KELYYSTDNGQFWIP

-256 AVLWFKAVD
+256 AVLWFKAID

-283 PDVQIIYPEEDPV
+283 PDVQIVYPGDDPV

-303 GFAKDDVGVTDL
+303 GFAKDDVGVTAL

-324 VFDLIPGNPYWAVTL
+324 DFELIPGNPYWAVTL
-339 DTIGSKDKSR
+339 DTIGLKDKSR
-349 KFSVKAVDRAKNVV
+349 KFSVKATDRANNVV
-363 EVSKTIT
+363 EVSKVIA
-370 LNQEDDKPIVTIS
+370 LNQENDKPVVTIS
-383 EPVAGEIY
+383 EPAAGEIY

-405 DDDSVQAVRIQLD
+405 DDDSVESVKIQID
-418 NEEPV
+418 SEEPYV
-423 TQFTK
+423 QYTK

-433 ELCKAIDLSAGNHK
+433 EICKAADLAAGNHK
-447 ITITGIDQNEV
+447 ITVTGVDENGV
-458 EGNPVSVQILSKGA
+458 ESNPVTVQIVSKGA
-472 APVFSQGIVS
+472 APVFTQGVVT
-482 AGKESVDFINGMEIH
+482 AGKESVDFVNGMEIH

-521 AGQEARDEV
+521 AGQDDRDEV
-530 LKNVSSYTFTLPITS
+530 LKNVSSYTFSLPITPT
-545 NFAKGLVPVRVTVT
+545 FAKGLVPVRITVT
-559 DVIDRVSEYKAV
+559 DVIDRTTEYKAV
-571 FYVTNTSIVK
+571 LYITNTSIVK

-596 DGSIINNAEFPATGY
+596 DGSIINNSEFPATGY

-625 TPFARAFLDGNQI
+625 TPFATAFLDGNQI
-638 KLFPGDAI
+638 KLIPGSAI
-646 GGSEPVVVRVTT
+646 GGSDPVIVRVTT

-684 YDASMAIPLRQ
+684 YEEGKAIRLRQ
-695 DMTTITGSVKC
+695 DMMTITGSAKC
-706 ETGVGNVYYRVLGAE
+706 ETGVGSVSYRILGAE
-721 ATLDK
+721 ATIDPK
-726 TGVIAKVTPRAVEN
+726 TGTVAKVTPRPVEN
-740 SYQPITL
+740 SFQAIPL
-747 VEDGNFSFNF
+747 EVDGNFSLTF
-757 ETYSLPDGMYII
+757 ETYSLPEGMYII
-769 EIIAESAGGNKVAKA
+769 EFIAESAGGNKVAKA
-784 IAINNLPPIEEVNGK
+784 IAIDNLPEIEEINGK
-799 LPAAKPQVI
+799 LAVAKPAVI
-808 SWLDGFD
+808 SWIDAFD
-815 VYALVTYQGDDIDTN
+815 VYALATYQGEMDQN
-830 FQAFPREEMVEGANA
+830 FQTFARADMTEGANA
-845 LSFSCT
+845 LIT
-851 AGDKAPVTSK
+851 DIDGKSK
-861 YTAQKAPTLSAYF
+861 YTAQKDPTLAAYI
-874 AEVDGNIY
+874 AEVDGQPY

-889 LPYGSVKEPKY
+889 LPYGSSKEPKY
-900 ARIYIDTGAAV
+900 LRLFIDTGATVNSV
-911 SAVTYEITGD
+911 SYEIFGD

-928 RQSGSAKLNKPED
+928 KQTGSVKLGKPEE
-941 QRWIVDIPLNNLP
+941 QRWTVDVPLNNLP
-954 SRVNHINVTI
+954 SRVNHVNITI
-964 KAGSLQQTLSGSI
+964 KAGSLQQVVSGSI
-977 TVVRDTSS
+977 TVIRDTTA
-985 DFTDDQE
+985 DVTDDQE
-992 KIYGFEGVGTSY
+992 KIYGYAGVGTVY
-1004 DGQDANW
+1004 DSKDSNW
-1011 ILYDGSKYFFYA
+1011 VLYDGSKYMFYA
-1023 NVTGPIKPE
+1023 NVTGPIRPE
-1032 LVGNTDGLV
+1032 IVGNPEGLA
-1041 IETEGKFITLSATKD
+1041 IETDGKFITLSATKD
-1056 GVYKD
+1056 GVYKN

-1068 RFGDTFQTDPMNFL
+1068 RFGDTFQTEPMNFL

-1095 ELHQWLSDTVNISG
+1095 VLHQWLSDTVNISG
-1109 TVTDALGVRKVEYS
+1109 TVTDALGVRKAEYS
-1123 FDGGESW
+1123 FDGGETW
-1130 RGLSLNGDAKG
+1130 QELLLKGDAKG
-1141 LGVTFNEDSNITYI
+1141 LGVTFNEDVNITYI
-1155 ENGLVRLDIRA
+1155 ENGLVRLDIRTS
-1166 YDNAGHVR
+1166 DNAGHVR
-1174 TVTTAAFKDTTPPE
+1174 MTTTAAFKDTTPPA
-1188 VRVIEP
+1188 VTVIEP

-1203 TLLVF
+1203 TLVVF
-1208 KVDDN
+1208 EVKDN
-1213 GWFNKAEYLMIA
+1213 GWFNNVEYLMIG
-1225 GENRQEKR
+1225 GENRTEKR
-1233 SEITL
+1233 NTVAI
-1238 EPLVS
+1238 EPLVN

-1264 AGNRTTIEGWDFTI
+1264 AGNKTTIEGWDFTI
-1278 DNKSDLPVAEIHVPN
+1278 DNKSDLPIAEIHVPN
-1293 ELQVLTRDFTIS
+1293 DLQVLTRDFTIS
-1305 GVVYDDDGPST
+1305 GVIYDDDGPST

-1335 FSIDVPIWTMTDNE
+1335 FSIDVPISTMTDNE

-1364 DVYQRT
+1364 EVTERT

-1378 KGAVELPTI
+1378 KGAVVEPTI

-1399 NASDKNGIMK
+1399 VASDKNGIMK

-1418 SYNDAVGTEAWEY
+1418 SYNDAVGTEEWSY

-1446 LRITDNYGIKGLY
+1446 LRITDNYGIRGLY

-1464 IDNEAPDIALDLP
+1464 IDNEAPDISLDLP

-1533 DLPDGFYNVE
+1533 DLADGFYNVE

-1589 GQATSNVSGTI
+1589 GQAASNVSGVI

-1610 FIKETSLTESGFFK
+1610 FVKETSLSESGFFK

-1637 LDIDGNPIKAVI
+1637 LDIDGNPIKQIV

-1710 SRDPEEVAA
+1710 SRDPDEVAT
-1719 AKAKDATKEFKDAVA
+1719 AKTKEASKEFKDAVA

-1763 VENADWTEGYHFL
+1763 VENEDWTEGYHFL

-1813 YNQKLEA
+1813 YNQMLEA

-1825 DEVGLERVT
+1825 DSVGLENVT

-1841 KSSYEVPSFIQGL
+1841 KASYEVPSFIQGL

-1865 FEVGA
+1865 YEVGA

-1881 QFLFGQY
+1881 QFLYGQY

-1897 AFLKRDP
+1897 TLLGREL
-1904 SEMRY
+1904 SELRY
-1909 GGTILGGKLLANIST
+1909 GGNIFGGKLLANIST

-1929 FFGHDFDWLSASVA
+1929 FFGHDFDWLSASIA
-1943 VGAQFSYFSQ
+1943 VGAQFNYFSQ

-1976 NEVKMF
+1976 NEVKAF

-2003 DIKKLVP
+2003 DIKKLIP